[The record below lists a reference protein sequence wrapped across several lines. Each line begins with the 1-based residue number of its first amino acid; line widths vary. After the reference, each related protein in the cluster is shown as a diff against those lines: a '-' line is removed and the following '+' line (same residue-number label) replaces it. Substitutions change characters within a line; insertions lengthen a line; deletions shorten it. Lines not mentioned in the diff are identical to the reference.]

1 MPSRVSLATGVTASE
16 NSTYANTPSLP
27 STLDILPQLEL
38 PVPPNYFTLRLRV
51 PTENQIA
58 LTSTGPTQLQRPSP
72 IAADLSVDQLLA
84 QIQSGIDLDQV
95 AFTEGNITYWHLQ
108 NIDRNANTQ
117 FYTESSS
124 VVDDNYEPPCHE
136 DSETMGEEEEEEE
149 ISLPIPGPSH
159 LSPIHL
165 TTQELE
171 HCSNEQLSENKNYK
185 LDRHLG
191 TIIEERF

>member
-1 MPSRVSLATGVTASE
+1 M
-16 NSTYANTPSLP
+16 
-27 STLDILPQLEL
+27 
-38 PVPPNYFTLRLRV
+38 
-51 PTENQIA
+51 
-58 LTSTGPTQLQRPSP
+58 TSTGPTQLQRPSP

-117 FYTESSS
+117 FYTESSNA
-124 VVDDNYEPPCHE
+124 VDDNYEPPCHE

-149 ISLPIPGPSH
+149 IPLPIPGPSH

-191 TIIEERF
+191 TITEEMFQERTTPESQ